1 MRAIKWENNMLYLL
15 NQTLLPQ
22 KEEWIEC
29 QNAKRVEEAIKKLE
43 VRGAPAIGV
52 AAAFG
57 LVLAAQNSN
66 GNRELFLQQ
75 AASLRASRPTAVNLM
90 WAIDSLLEKIN
101 LIEDEN
107 LSSFLEKEAQKI
119 LLEDIETNKRI
130 GDNGASLFPSSATI
144 LTICNTGSLA
154 TAGYG
159 TALGV
164 IRKLFELKKL
174 NHVYACETRPL
185 LQGSRLTAYELMAD
199 QIPSTLITDNM
210 AGWTMKTKK
219 IDAVIAGADRIT
231 LNGDTAN
238 KIGTYSLAVLAK
250 AHNIPFYIAAP
261 QSTFDLTITDGSMIP
276 IEERNPDEVR
286 KLGDTWIAPANMN
299 VFNPAFDVT
308 PNELISGIITDQGVL
323 KSPFLEKISQWK
335 DEHK

>member
-1 MRAIKWENNMLYLL
+1 MRAIKWENNILHLL
-15 NQTLLPQ
+15 NQTLLPR

-29 QNAKRVEEAIKKLE
+29 RDAKRVEEAIKKLE

-57 LVLAAQNSN
+57 LVLAAKNAKD
-66 GNRELFLQQ
+66 RIDFLQQ

-90 WAIDSLLEKIN
+90 WAIDSLLEKSK
-101 LIEDEN
+101 LVEYEN
-107 LSSFLEKEAQKI
+107 LSLFLEKEAEKI
-119 LLEDIETNKRI
+119 LFEDIETNKRI
-130 GDNGASLFPSSATI
+130 GKNGASLFSSSATI

-164 IRKLFELKKL
+164 VRKLFEDKKL

-185 LQGSRLTAYELMAD
+185 LQGARLTAYELMAD

-219 IDAVIAGADRIT
+219 IDAVIVGADRIA

-250 AHNIPFYIAAP
+250 AHQIPFYIAAP

-286 KLGDTWIAPANMN
+286 KIGDTWTAPSNIN

-308 PNELISGIITDQGVL
+308 PNELISGIITDQGIL
-323 KSPFLEKISQWK
+323 KPPFLEKISTWK
-335 DEHK
+335 DENK

>member
-1 MRAIKWENNMLYLL
+1 MRAIKWENNILHLL
-15 NQTLLPQ
+15 NQTLLPR

-29 QNAKRVEEAIKKLE
+29 QDARRVEEAIKKLE

-57 LVLAAQNSN
+57 LVLAAKNAKD
-66 GNRELFLQQ
+66 RIDFLQQ

-90 WAIDSLLEKIN
+90 WAIDSLLEKSN
-101 LIEDEN
+101 LVEYEN
-107 LSSFLEKEAQKI
+107 LSLFLEKEAEKI
-119 LLEDIETNKRI
+119 LFEDIETNKRI
-130 GDNGASLFPSSATI
+130 GKNGASLFSSSATI

-164 IRKLFELKKL
+164 VRKLFEDKKL

-185 LQGSRLTAYELMAD
+185 LQGARLTAYELMAD

-219 IDAVIAGADRIT
+219 IDAVIVGADRIA

-238 KIGTYSLAVLAK
+238 KIGTYSLSVLAK
-250 AHNIPFYIAAP
+250 AHQIPFYIAAP

-286 KLGDTWIAPANMN
+286 KIGDTWTAPSNIN

-308 PNELISGIITDQGVL
+308 PNELISGIITDQGIL
-323 KSPFLEKISQWK
+323 KPPFLEKISTWK
-335 DEHK
+335 DENK

>member
-1 MRAIKWENNMLYLL
+1 MKAIKWENNTLYLL
-15 NQTLLPQ
+15 NQTLLPYR
-22 KEEWIEC
+22 EEWIEC
-29 QNAKRVEEAIKKLE
+29 RDAKRVEEAIKNME

-57 LVLAAQNSN
+57 LLLAAKNSSS
-66 GNRELFLQQ
+66 RTHFLEQ
-75 AASLRASRPTAVNLM
+75 AALLRNSRPTAVNLM
-90 WAIDSLLEKIN
+90 WAIDSLLEKSKS
-101 LIEDEN
+101 IEDEN
-107 LSSFLEKEAQKI
+107 LPLFLGKESQKI
-119 LLEDIETNKRI
+119 LLDDIETNKRI
-130 GDNGASLFPSSATI
+130 GEHGASLFSSSATI
-144 LTICNTGSLA
+144 LTICNTGFLA

-185 LQGSRLTAYELMAD
+185 LQGSRLTAYELMKD

-210 AGWTMKTKK
+210 AGWTMKTKE
-219 IDAVIAGADRIT
+219 IDAVIAGADRIA

-238 KIGTYSLAVLAK
+238 KIGTYALAVLAN
-250 AHNIPFYIAAP
+250 AHQIPFYIAAP
-261 QSTFDLTITDGSMIP
+261 QSTFDLSINDGSMIP

-286 KLGDTWIAPANMN
+286 KVGEIWTAPSTMN

-308 PNELISGIITDQGVL
+308 PNELISGIITDLGVL
-323 KSPFLEKISQWK
+323 KAPFKEKIVQWK
-335 DEHK
+335 DKRK

>member
-1 MRAIKWENNMLYLL
+1 MRAIKWENNILYLL
-15 NQTLLPQ
+15 NQTLLPR

-29 QNAKRVEEAIKKLE
+29 QDARRVEEAIKKLE

-57 LVLAAQNSN
+57 LVLAAKNAKD
-66 GNRELFLQQ
+66 RIDFLQQ

-90 WAIDSLLEKIN
+90 WAIDSLLEKSK
-101 LIEDEN
+101 LVEYEN
-107 LSSFLEKEAQKI
+107 LSLFLEKEAEKI
-119 LLEDIETNKRI
+119 LFEDIETNKRI
-130 GDNGASLFPSSATI
+130 GKNGASLFSSSATI

-164 IRKLFELKKL
+164 VRKLFEDKKL

-185 LQGSRLTAYELMAD
+185 LQGARLTAYELMAD

-219 IDAVIAGADRIT
+219 IDAVIVGADRIA

-250 AHNIPFYIAAP
+250 AHQIPFYIAAP

-276 IEERNPDEVR
+276 IEERNPDEVQ
-286 KLGDTWIAPANMN
+286 KIGDTWTAPSNIN

-308 PNELISGIITDQGVL
+308 PNELISGIITDQGIL
-323 KSPFLEKISQWK
+323 KPPFLEKISNWK
-335 DEHK
+335 DENK